1 MYFYLSEYKAQLV
14 KHNKPREDDDFGDQ
28 EEFGHNSDTAL
39 SSLCSNISGSSTDVS
54 SSDLNTSSTE
64 QTTSMS
70 SECSTISGLPTSQC
84 IVATH
89 SKALDNQMD
98 NVETGAADYDK
109 ELQGKCFSSDNLS
122 MNTGKDSAVKR
133 PDLFRYKSWSPNSE
147 GEVNGKNLESGKD
160 GRSLNNCSVSHE
172 PNRKKSKER
181 KKSLGKKIINFISK
195 TKRQKKSS
203 EPSTSVEK
211 SVAVEGNLDSC
222 SETSVV
228 SYSEPA
234 PRPCE
239 NMSPLNVTEARRVSL
254 ESLSS
259 GEFISSPTSPG
270 YESGYMSAEGN
281 VQCTFNFCIC
291 LLKKNP
297 IYSNLALKV
306 FEAPISNS

>member
-14 KHNKPREDDDFGDQ
+14 KRNKQREDDNFGDQ

-39 SSLCSNISGSSTDVS
+39 SSLCSNITGSSTDVS

-70 SECSTISGLPTSQC
+70 SECSTTSSLPTSQYH
-84 IVATH
+84 VATH
-89 SKALDNQMD
+89 SKALDNEID

-122 MNTGKDSAVKR
+122 MNIGRDSAVKR

-147 GEVNGKNLESGKD
+147 GEVNGKSLESGKD
-160 GRSLNNCSVSHE
+160 GRNLNNCSVSRE
-172 PNRKKSKER
+172 QNRKKSKER

-203 EPSTSVEK
+203 ETSTSEQK
-211 SVAVEGNLDSC
+211 SVEGNFDS
-222 SETSVV
+222 SLETSVV
-228 SYSEPA
+228 SYIEA
-234 PRPCE
+234 TPRPSK
-239 NMSPLNVTEARRVSL
+239 NMSPLNVTDAHRVSL

-270 YESGYMSAEGN
+270 YESGYMSSEGN
-281 VQCTFNFCIC
+281 VQCTFNF
-291 LLKKNP
+291 
-297 IYSNLALKV
+297 
-306 FEAPISNS
+306 

>member
-14 KHNKPREDDDFGDQ
+14 KRNKSREDDDFGNHQ
-28 EEFGHNSDTAL
+28 EKFRHDSDTAL
-39 SSLCSNISGSSTDVS
+39 SSLCSNITRSSTDVS
-54 SSDLNTSSTE
+54 SSDLNTSITE
-64 QTTSMS
+64 QTTSVS
-70 SECSTISGLPTSQC
+70 SECSTTSSLPTSQC

-89 SKALDNQMD
+89 SKALDNEID

-122 MNTGKDSAVKR
+122 MNIGRDSAVKR

-160 GRSLNNCSVSHE
+160 GRSLNNCSVSRE

-203 EPSTSVEK
+203 EPSTSEEK
-211 SVAVEGNLDSC
+211 SVAVVS
-222 SETSVV
+222 SEA
-228 SYSEPA
+228 A

-239 NMSPLNVTEARRVSL
+239 NMSPLNVKEARRASL

-270 YESGYMSAEGN
+270 YESGYMSSEGN
-281 VQCTFNFCIC
+281 VQCMFNF
-291 LLKKNP
+291 
-297 IYSNLALKV
+297 
-306 FEAPISNS
+306 

>member
-14 KHNKPREDDDFGDQ
+14 KRNKQREDDNFGDQ

-39 SSLCSNISGSSTDVS
+39 SSLCSNITGSSTDVS

-70 SECSTISGLPTSQC
+70 SECSTTSSLSTSQYH
-84 IVATH
+84 VATH
-89 SKALDNQMD
+89 SKALDNEID

-122 MNTGKDSAVKR
+122 MNIGRDSAVKR

-147 GEVNGKNLESGKD
+147 GEVNGKSLESGKD
-160 GRSLNNCSVSHE
+160 GRNLNNCSVSRE
-172 PNRKKSKER
+172 QNRKKSKER

-203 EPSTSVEK
+203 ETSTSEQK
-211 SVAVEGNLDSC
+211 SGEGNFDS
-222 SETSVV
+222 SLETSVV
-228 SYSEPA
+228 SYIEA
-234 PRPCE
+234 TPRPWE
-239 NMSPLNVTEARRVSL
+239 NMSPLNVTDVRRVSL

-281 VQCTFNFCIC
+281 VQCTFNF
-291 LLKKNP
+291 
-297 IYSNLALKV
+297 
-306 FEAPISNS
+306 

>member
-14 KHNKPREDDDFGDQ
+14 KRNEPREDDDFGDQ
-28 EEFGHNSDTAL
+28 EEFRHDSDTAL
-39 SSLCSNISGSSTDVS
+39 SSLCSNITGSRTDVS
-54 SSDLNTSSTE
+54 SSDLNMSITE

-70 SECSTISGLPTSQC
+70 SECSTTSSLPTSQC

-89 SKALDNQMD
+89 SKALDNGID

-122 MNTGKDSAVKR
+122 MNIGRDSAVKR

-160 GRSLNNCSVSHE
+160 GRSLNNCSVSRE
-172 PNRKKSKER
+172 PNCKKSKDR

-203 EPSTSVEK
+203 EPSTSEEK
-211 SVAVEGNLDSC
+211 SCL
-222 SETSVV
+222 ETPVV
-228 SYSEPA
+228 SHSEPA

-270 YESGYMSAEGN
+270 YESGYMSSEGN
-281 VQCTFNFCIC
+281 VQCMFN
-291 LLKKNP
+291 LLKKKI
-297 IYSNLALKV
+297 IYSNLALIA

>member
-14 KHNKPREDDDFGDQ
+14 KRNKSREDDDFGDQ
-28 EEFGHNSDTAL
+28 EKFRHDSDTAL
-39 SSLCSNISGSSTDVS
+39 SSLCSNITGSSTDVS
-54 SSDLNTSSTE
+54 SSDLNTSITE
-64 QTTSMS
+64 QTTSVS
-70 SECSTISGLPTSQC
+70 SECSTTSSLPTSQC

-89 SKALDNQMD
+89 SKALDNEID

-122 MNTGKDSAVKR
+122 MNIGRDSAVKR

-160 GRSLNNCSVSHE
+160 GRSLNNCSVSRE

-203 EPSTSVEK
+203 EPSTSEEK
-211 SVAVEGNLDSC
+211 SVAVA
-222 SETSVV
+222 
-228 SYSEPA
+228 SYSEAA

-239 NMSPLNVTEARRVSL
+239 NMSPLNVREARRVSL

-270 YESGYMSAEGN
+270 YESGYMSSEGN
-281 VQCTFNFCIC
+281 VQCMFNF
-291 LLKKNP
+291 
-297 IYSNLALKV
+297 
-306 FEAPISNS
+306 